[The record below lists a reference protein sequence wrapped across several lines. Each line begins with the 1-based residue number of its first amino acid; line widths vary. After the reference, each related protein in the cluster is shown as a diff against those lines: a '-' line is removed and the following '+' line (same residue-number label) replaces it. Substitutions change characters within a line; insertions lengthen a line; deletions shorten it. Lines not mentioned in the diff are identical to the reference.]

1 MNWLNSLFTDANGV
15 TPWWGVALAIL
26 IMLAIGAAIT
36 AVVVAIVN
44 AVRKSHEG
52 KEFTRSQWTVREL
65 IFGALCI
72 AIAFALSYLRFF
84 EMPQGGSITP
94 ASMLPIVMFAYVY
107 GTPKGLIVALAY
119 GLLQLLQDAYVVH
132 WAQLIMDYCLAFL
145 PLALAGLFKKSMLP
159 GVLIGGL
166 GRLVFSTLS
175 GVIFFAEYAGD
186 QNVWLYS
193 VIYNGTYLLP
203 DTAICFVIALIPGIR
218 KAVDLFKAQAQG
230 RRKAE
235 ARA

>member
-1 MNWLNSLFTDANGV
+1 MNWLNSLFSDAEGM
-15 TPWWGVALAIL
+15 TPWWGIVLSIL
-26 IMLAIGAAIT
+26 IVLAIGAVIALAI
-36 AVVVAIVN
+36 VAIVN
-44 AVRKSHEG
+44 AVRKKHEG
-52 KEFTRSQWTVREL
+52 KALTASQWTVREL
-65 IFGALCI
+65 MLGALCI

-84 EMPQGGSITP
+84 KMPQGGSITP

-107 GTPKGLIVALAY
+107 GTPKGLLVALGY

-132 WAQLIMDYCLAFL
+132 WAQLIMDYILAFL

-159 GVLIGGL
+159 GVVIGGL
-166 GRLVFSTLS
+166 GRLLFSTLS

-186 QNVWLYS
+186 QNVWVYS
-193 VIYNGTYLLP
+193 LVYNGTYALP

-230 RRKAE
+230 RKL

>member
-1 MNWLNSLFTDANGV
+1 MNWLNQLFTDAEGV
-15 TPWWGVALAIL
+15 TPWWGIALAIL

-36 AVVVAIVN
+36 AAVVAIVN
-44 AVRKSHEG
+44 AVRKNHEG
-52 KEFTRSQWTVREL
+52 KVLTQSQWTVREL
-65 IFGALCI
+65 MFGALCI
-72 AIAFALSYLRFF
+72 AIAFALSYLKFF
-84 EMPQGGSITP
+84 QMPQGGSITP

-107 GTPKGLIVALAY
+107 GTPKGLLVGLAY

-132 WAQLIMDYCLAFL
+132 WAQMIMDYMLAFL
-145 PLALAGLFKKSMLP
+145 PIALAGLFRKSMLP

-166 GRLVFSTLS
+166 GRLLFSTLS
-175 GVIFFAEYAGD
+175 GVIFFAEYAGA

-193 VIYNGTYLLP
+193 VVYNGTYILP

-218 KAVDLFKAQAQG
+218 KAVDLFKAQAG
-230 RRKAE
+230 KKAL